1 MKQKINIIL
10 GFFLFSICIYGQE
23 KPVYTIASL
32 HALESEAITSSGN
45 MDRPVPF
52 SYKLTPEWKTHK
64 KCQAWGWTTFGVGS
78 AMMIVGFMGD
88 FIDNWERPTPR
99 NRFKILGFTG
109 VAITAASVPLFA
121 FSIKN
126 KNKARSIS
134 MGTGTLA
141 APLRNGSGM
150 AYTTGMSIGISF

>member
-1 MKQKINIIL
+1 MKQKVNIIL
-10 GFFLFSICIYGQE
+10 GFLLFSICIYGQE
-23 KPVYTIASL
+23 KPVYTIAS
-32 HALESEAITSSGN
+32 HSIPECRATTSSGN
-45 MDRPVPF
+45 IAYPVTF

-64 KCQAWGWTTFGVGS
+64 KCQAWGWTTLGVGS

-126 KNKARSIS
+126 KNKAHSIS
-134 MGTGTLA
+134 MGTSALA
-141 APLRNGSGM
+141 SPTRNGSGM
-150 AYTTGMSIGISF
+150 AYTGGMSVGICF

>member
-1 MKQKINIIL
+1 MKQRINIIL
-10 GFFLFSICIYGQE
+10 GFLIFSICIYGQE

-32 HALESEAITSSGN
+32 HTLESRATTSSGN
-45 MDRPVPF
+45 IVCPIPF

-78 AMMIVGFMGD
+78 AMMIVGFMGNV
-88 FIDNWERPTPR
+88 IDNWEQPVPR

-109 VAITAASVPLFA
+109 VAVTAASVPLFA

-126 KNKARSIS
+126 KNKARSLKL
-134 MGTGTLA
+134 GTGTLA
-141 APLRNGSGM
+141 SPLRNGSGM

>member
-10 GFFLFSICIYGQE
+10 GFLLFSICIYGQ
-23 KPVYTIASL
+23 KQPVYTGMGIGTNARNVS
-32 HALESEAITSSGN
+32 
-45 MDRPVPF
+45 

-64 KCQAWGWTTFGVGS
+64 KCQAWGWTALGTGT
-78 AMMIVGFMGD
+78 AMMMYGFWAMCM
-88 FIDNWERPTPR
+88 ERDDVAKSTP
-99 NRFKILGFTG
+99 KYAALAYGG
-109 VAITAASVPLFA
+109 VAITAASVPLFV

-134 MGTGTLA
+134 MGTGTLV

>member
-10 GFFLFSICIYGQE
+10 VFLIFSICIYGQ
-23 KPVYTIASL
+23 KQPVYTGMEIGAN
-32 HALESEAITSSGN
+32 AQN
-45 MDRPVPF
+45 VP

-109 VAITAASVPLFA
+109 VALTAASVPLFV

-134 MGTGTLA
+134 MGTGALA
-141 APLRNGSGM
+141 SPTRNGSGM

>member
-1 MKQKINIIL
+1 MKQRINIIL
-10 GFFLFSICIYGQE
+10 GFLIFSICIYGQE

-32 HALESEAITSSGN
+32 HTLESRATTSSGN
-45 MDRPVPF
+45 IVCPIPF

-78 AMMIVGFMGD
+78 AMMIVGFMGNV
-88 FIDNWERPTPR
+88 IDNWE
-99 NRFKILGFTG
+99 ILGFTG
-109 VAITAASVPLFA
+109 VAVTAASVPLFA

-126 KNKARSIS
+126 KNKARSLKL
-134 MGTGTLA
+134 GTGTLA
-141 APLRNGSGM
+141 SPLRNGSGM